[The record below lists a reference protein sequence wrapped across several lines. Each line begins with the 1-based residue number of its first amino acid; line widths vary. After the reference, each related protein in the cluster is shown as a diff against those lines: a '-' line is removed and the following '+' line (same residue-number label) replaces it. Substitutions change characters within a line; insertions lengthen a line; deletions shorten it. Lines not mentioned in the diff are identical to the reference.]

1 MYNNIYDDIK
11 KSIKRLLDSSI
22 TGYEISKRTGVAES
36 IISDLRNENR
46 KIENLSLKNA
56 ELLYSFKNE
65 CVIEL
70 ADKQI
75 DVNPNSKVELIAEL
89 DTNYSE
95 FIINRFEGESYVEI
109 QKINEVIITNSNV
122 NNGNKTENEEDA
134 DDEPIYQI
142 QYKFTEFYDLPEDE
156 LHLYGEFWEPETEEI
171 TETIYFSNYEEAK
184 KYLELTNDSL
194 TLEELYRKIRYED

>member
-1 MYNNIYDDIK
+1 MYNNIYEDIK

-22 TGYEISKRTGVAES
+22 SGYEISKRTGVAES

-65 CVIEL
+65 YEIEL
-70 ADKQI
+70 ADKQEN
-75 DVNPNSKVELIAEL
+75 VNPNSEIELVGEL
-89 DTNYSE
+89 ETNYSE
-95 FIINRFEGESYVEI
+95 FIINRFEGENYIEF
-109 QKINEVIITNSNV
+109 QQINEVIIRS
-122 NNGNKTENEEDA
+122 GNINDEDSM
-134 DDEPIYQI
+134 YQI

-171 TETIYFSNYEEAK
+171 TETIYFSDYEEAK
-184 KYLELTNDSL
+184 KYLELTSDSL